1 MPKKSIRKSV
11 RKSKRKSVRKS
22 IRRKPIYCG
31 NNGAH
36 PHLRSGKKIVGTR
49 YQCLQKGLN
58 NGKNMPIDPT
68 FLLPYRP
75 IIKDKKYCG
84 TKNNLPPGYDRFG
97 GLHEC
102 YQMGVGVGKRETA
115 KKSKSKRKSKRKSV
129 RKSKRKIKRKS
140 KRKSK
145 RSKRV

>member
-11 RKSKRKSVRKS
+11 RKSVRKS

-31 NNGAH
+31 NNAEH
-36 PHLRSGKKIVGTR
+36 PHLRSGKKIIGTR

-58 NGKNMPIDPT
+58 NGRNMPVDPT

-84 TKNNLPPGYDRFG
+84 TKNNLPSGYDRFG

-115 KKSKSKRKSKRKSV
+115 KNSKN
-129 RKSKRKIKRKS
+129 
-140 KRKSK
+140 K
-145 RSKRV
+145 RSKRKNKRKSIRKSKK